1 MKKFLLSFL
10 LFFLFN
16 SFALS
21 NEFSWDKIASS
32 EDGSHDYYLDNK
44 ATRTIGN
51 YRYQWILSNKL
62 KDNPDSA
69 ITRLNKLINNASI
82 SINRKR

>member
-51 YRYQWILSNKL
+51 YRYQWILSK
-62 KDNPDSA
+62 K
-69 ITRLNKLINNASI
+69 
-82 SINRKR
+82 